1 MKCHHILGTAAASAW
16 SGRGPRA
23 NLFQALRSRPSS
35 EAPPPEP
42 VPVRGECQPSWPYLV
57 AGVQQGLGMILLA
70 GPRPGPEPSCPA
82 GPARAPPGRRP
93 PTEEAA
99 GSCPGGTG
107 LASVPSSLSQA
118 GGARGSVC
126 ALPDAEHRLSRCEF
140 SGCGL
145 LAGVFIHSRSCRP
158 GAWPG
163 ASGIGWPPVL
173 TLAGW
178 AAAGRK
184 SEARDQSL
192 G

>member
-1 MKCHHILGTAAASAW
+1 MISSL
-16 SGRGPRA
+16 
-23 NLFQALRSRPSS
+23 ALRSRPSS
-35 EAPPPEP
+35 EAPHPEP
-42 VPVRGECQPSWPYLV
+42 VPVRGECRPSGPYLV
-57 AGVQQGLGMILLA
+57 AGVQQGLGMILSA
-70 GPRPGPEPSCPA
+70 GPRPGPEPSRPA

-93 PTEEAA
+93 PAAEAA
-99 GSCPGGTG
+99 SSCPGGTG
-107 LASVPSSLSQA
+107 LASVPSPLSQA

-126 ALPDAEHRLSRCEF
+126 ALLDAEHRLSRREF
-140 SGCGL
+140 SGCAL
-145 LAGVFIHSRSCRP
+145 LAGAFIHSRSCRP

-184 SEARDQSL
+184 SEVRDQRL